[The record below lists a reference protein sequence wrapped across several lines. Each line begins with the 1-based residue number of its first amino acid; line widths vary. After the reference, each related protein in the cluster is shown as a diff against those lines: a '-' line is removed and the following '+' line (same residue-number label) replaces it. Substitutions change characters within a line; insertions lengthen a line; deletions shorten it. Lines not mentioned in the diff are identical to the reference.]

1 MLVRGKG
8 ENRGALLFQEA
19 EQEQVRVLRSPASRG
34 YFVAVWVRDD
44 SKHREKREIRDI
56 LENNL
61 PGLGEELA
69 REGKDEGDNGVED
82 LGLVIQN
89 NF

>member
-1 MLVRGKG
+1 M
-8 ENRGALLFQEA
+8 
-19 EQEQVRVLRSPASRG
+19 
-34 YFVAVWVRDD
+34 AVWVRDD